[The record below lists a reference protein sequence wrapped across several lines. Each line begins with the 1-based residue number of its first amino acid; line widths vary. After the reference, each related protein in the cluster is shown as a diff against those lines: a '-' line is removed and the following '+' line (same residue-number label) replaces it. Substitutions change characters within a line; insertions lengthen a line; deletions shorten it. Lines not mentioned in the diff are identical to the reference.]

1 VNDRRSG
8 ADLGPSAEAVLAAFP
23 LAERDWERDARAVE
37 ARLSANVRGSTA
49 DALLAAPL
57 PSEPGEPSAVSGTA
71 TLPANAGARPQSL
84 AELAR
89 RSMEKKQSSERERAR
104 ERMQLAAQE
113 RANRAEPPALG
124 ESPTVPVA
132 PARPPSAAS
141 AGVAP
146 RLVSR
151 LALGISALALAAAA
165 LLWLRSREPTPL
177 ASNTPAAT
185 RGAPAAGAGSPAPA
199 ATSGPQTLGKG
210 SDVPALASEVPAKTA
225 EIAAP
230 ALAASPAAEPAAVA
244 KSPAGTH
251 VNAAQIAVADEPA
264 KAAAVATR
272 SPVKRV
278 ETELPPDP
286 GLRPADSTG
295 GELPT
300 KPSTGAVQAALGSV
314 MSGAR
319 RCVAGDPLPS
329 SAVVVFG
336 SDGRVRQVS
345 VTGPAQGKPSGACIE
360 AQLSHARVQPFAAP
374 NFSVSATVRPD

>member
-1 VNDRRSG
+1 MNDRRSA

-23 LAERDWERDARAVE
+23 LAEREWERDARAVE
-37 ARLSANVRGSTA
+37 ARLSTTVRGSTA

-57 PSEPGEPSAVSGTA
+57 LSEPGEPSAVTA
-71 TLPANAGARPQSL
+71 AAAPSANAGARPQSL

-89 RSMEKKQSSERERAR
+89 RSMEKKQSSERELARAR
-104 ERMQLAAQE
+104 LQLAAQE
-113 RANRAEPPALG
+113 RPNRAELAAQG
-124 ESPTVPVA
+124 EAPTSPGA
-132 PARPPSAAS
+132 PARPTSTAS

-185 RGAPAAGAGSPAPA
+185 RVAPAAGPGSPEK
-199 ATSGPQTLGKG
+199 ATPGPQTLGKG
-210 SDVPALASEVPAKTA
+210 SEVPALANEVPAKTA

-230 ALAASPAAEPAAVA
+230 SPAASLAAGPAAA
-244 KSPAGTH
+244 KSPAGTR
-251 VNAAQIAVADEPA
+251 VNAAQVAVADEPA
-264 KAAAVATR
+264 KAAAVAVR

-278 ETELPPDP
+278 ETGLPPDP
-286 GLRPADSTG
+286 SLRPADSTG
-295 GELPT
+295 GEMPT

-319 RCVAGDPLPS
+319 HCVAGDPLPS

-345 VTGPAQGKPSGACIE
+345 VTGPAEGKPSGACIE
-360 AQLSHARVQPFAAP
+360 AQLRHARVQPFAAP